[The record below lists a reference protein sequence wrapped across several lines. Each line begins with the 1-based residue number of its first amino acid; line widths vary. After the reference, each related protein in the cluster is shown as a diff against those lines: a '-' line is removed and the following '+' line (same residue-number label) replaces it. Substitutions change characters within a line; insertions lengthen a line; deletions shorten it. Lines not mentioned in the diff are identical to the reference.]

1 MLIVE
6 FVSGVLG
13 ILPRS
18 PPPKLSGERA
28 DIRRA
33 VLESPSKH
41 VREMPAVDV
50 DALMQACR
58 QQGPSSTSGFIFP
71 GTKWCGPGSVARS
84 YHDLGPRE
92 AEDRCCRE
100 HDHCP
105 ATLAPGECRSGLC
118 NHSPFTRSHCDCDHR
133 FKRCLQ
139 MLDTPAAHTLG
150 AVFFNVAQVMCFRD
164 QRPCR
169 RRDARRCSARM
180 AAVGPY
186 PLPPPGAALVSRL
199 LNLLQR

>member
-1 MLIVE
+1 MTRMVALT
-6 FVSGVLG
+6 GD
-13 ILPRS
+13 RCDYYTD
-18 PPPKLSGERA
+18 RA

-41 VREMPAVDV
+41 VREMPAMDV

-58 QQGPSSTSGFIFP
+58 QQGPSRTSGFIFP